1 MSSCAEMEQALLD
14 EALPRPAGL
23 EAHLASCA
31 KCRGL
36 AAAHRGA
43 LRLRGT
49 ALARTRG
56 RPLGEVQRRAGIV
69 AGLVLALGG
78 GLGWY
83 QLELGAPS
91 PAKEASSPQV
101 TGSEDFELAM
111 PVLAE
116 APSGELWA
124 LAELQATV
132 SADLARDPR
141 EDAAAVRVFGA
152 LPRWTAPRRTQ
163 PMRSL
168 GRAASPVVFTSEDS
182 P

>member
-1 MSSCAEMEQALLD
+1 MSRSPGPRASRRTSPPARSCRA
-14 EALPRPAGL
+14 
-23 EAHLASCA
+23 
-31 KCRGL
+31 L
-36 AAAHRGA
+36 AAAHREA

-49 ALARTRG
+49 ALARARG
-56 RPLGEVQRRAGIV
+56 RPLAEVQRRAGIV

-83 QLELGAPS
+83 QLESGGATA
-91 PAKEASSPQV
+91 PAKPPVSPPEA
-101 TGSEDFELAM
+101 LAM
-111 PVLAE
+111 PVRDE
-116 APSGELWA
+116 APSGELLA
-124 LAELQATV
+124 LAELQATI
-132 SADLARDPR
+132 SADLSRDPR

-152 LPRWTAPRRTQ
+152 LPRWTAPQRTQ